1 MILSSLNYNT
11 HYITEKNIKGLFI
24 SSAQSCAYI
33 AFLSSDL
40 CGFQSVFHKDTH
52 THTHTHPTPT
62 PVHPKPCAVKVET
75 LTDSCLQDPL
85 FISTR
90 EEQHFASGEYFC
102 SSITDAVHMTAFLLK
117 HGIICKCYALRR
129 LPGDFG
135 DSVFLAKKWNTRL
148 DKGQIL

>member
-1 MILSSLNYNT
+1 MHILLFLVQICVVFNPYF
-11 HYITEKNIKGLFI
+11 IKIL
-24 SSAQSCAYI
+24 
-33 AFLSSDL
+33 
-40 CGFQSVFHKDTH
+40 TH
-52 THTHTHPTPT
+52 THTHTHPPPTPT

-85 FISTR
+85 YISTR
-90 EEQHFASGEYFC
+90 EEQNLASGEYLC

-135 DSVFLAKKWNTRL
+135 DSVFLAKNGTHGWTKDRFCN
-148 DKGQIL
+148 GQGNM